1 MTDRHKFQT
10 ISVLAK
16 NLGCVRDQFPIFNE
30 ISFSLSAGEALF
42 LRGANG
48 SGKTSLLL
56 VLAGVLPHSGK
67 IEIKHCE
74 DNQQDAPASQ
84 LIHFI
89 GHQNA
94 IKPELTLKQNLQ
106 FWSQMYDGDQTIISQ
121 ILKKARLFG
130 LDNFLAGHLSTGQKH
145 RLSLCRLLLSPRP
158 LWLLDEPTSAL
169 DKQGDIWVSDLIFSH
184 LENGGIVIAATHRT
198 IELQN
203 QNNVKSLV
211 LGESK

>member
-1 MTDRHKFQT
+1 MTDRQKFQT
-10 ISVLAK
+10 ISVSAN
-16 NLGCVRDQFPIFNE
+16 NLGCIRDQFPIFDE
-30 ISFSLSAGEALF
+30 ISFSLNAGEALF

-56 VLAGVLPHSGK
+56 VLAGILPHLGNF
-67 IEIKHCE
+67 EIKSSKGE
-74 DNQQDAPASQ
+74 QQDIPVSQ

-106 FWSQMYDGDQTIISQ
+106 FWTQMYQGDQASISNM
-121 ILKKARLFG
+121 LKEAGLFG

-169 DKQGDIWVSDLIFSH
+169 DIQGDIWVSDLISSH
-184 LENGGIVIAATHRT
+184 LEKGGIVIAATHRS
-198 IELQN
+198 IELKN
-203 QNNVKSLV
+203 QKKTESLTM
-211 LGESK
+211 GANK

>member
-1 MTDRHKFQT
+1 MTDCLKSQK
-10 ISVLAK
+10 ISVSAN
-16 NLGCVRDQFPIFNE
+16 NLGCFRDQFPIFNE

-56 VLAGVLPHSGK
+56 VLAGILPYSGK
-67 IEIKHCE
+67 FEIKRFGE
-74 DNQQDAPASQ
+74 NQQDIPANQ

-106 FWSQMYDGDQTIISQ
+106 FWAQMYNGDQTSISQ
-121 ILKKARLFG
+121 ILEKARLFG
-130 LDNFLAGHLSTGQKH
+130 LDNFLAGHLSAGQKH

-158 LWLLDEPTSAL
+158 LWLLDEPTSTL
-169 DKQGDIWVSDLIFSH
+169 DSQGDTWVSDLISSH
-184 LENGGIVIAATHRT
+184 LANAGIIIAATHRT
-198 IELQN
+198 IELKDQKKT
-203 QNNVKSLV
+203 KSLTM
-211 LGESK
+211 GANK